1 MNKITLFGVV
11 QGVGMRPFIYTLA
24 QKLELVG
31 FVRNTQVALEIILP
45 AHKTE
50 SFLNALKKGLPP
62 LALVE
67 KIIISPY
74 DKTLKF
80 NDFRILESKNHP
92 LNLLSQI
99 PKDLGV
105 CEDCLREIRDKNSP
119 YFHYAF
125 NSCAKCGAR
134 YSLLSALPYDR
145 ENSAL
150 KPFKLC
156 GFCAFVYKDANNKR
170 FHIQGISCKKCGITL
185 NYKRFKNDD
194 ALLECAKDIQ
204 KGKIIALK
212 GNDDA
217 LLECA
222 KDIQKGKIIALKGL
236 GGFALLCDG
245 RNFQT
250 IERLRLLKNRPLKP
264 FALMFKDLNTAK
276 QHAFLNALECE
287 SLNSTSAPILLA
299 RKKPNT
305 PLAPNIAKNSPFYG
319 VILPYTPLHAL
330 LLDLLDFPIVFTSAN
345 FSSLPLASDEAEI
358 DALSFIFDFKLTHN
372 RAIIHRIDDSIAQC
386 IDNAIRPMRLAR
398 GFAPLYLTL
407 PKRSNHSPKKILAL
421 GAEQKGHFSLLDS
434 ETSILLLSPFCG
446 DLSVLE
452 NEKHF
457 KETLNFFLKTYDF
470 KPTILACDK
479 HKNYTTTKMA
489 FDFNTPLLQ
498 VQHHHA
504 HFLANVLD
512 ALLQDP
518 HLNHPFIG
526 IIWDGSGAYENKIYG
541 AECFVGDFERIEE
554 IARFEEFLLL
564 GGEKAIKEPKRL
576 VLEIALKHQLNK
588 LLKRVQKHFKEDELE
603 IFQQMHDREI
613 QSVATNSIGRLFDI
627 VAFSLD
633 LVGTISFE
641 AESGQ
646 VLENLALQSDEIAFY
661 PFKIKNSVV
670 CLKEFYQAFEKDLG
684 VLEPERIA
692 KKFFNSLVEIITAL
706 IAPFKKH
713 VVVCSGGVFCNQLLC
728 EQLAKRLRGL
738 KRQYFFHKHFPPNDS
753 SIPVGQ
759 ALMAYFNPTII
770 KKG

>member
-1 MNKITLFGVV
+1 MV

-24 QKLELVG
+24 QKLGLVG
-31 FVRNTQVALEIILP
+31 FARNAQAALEIVLP

-67 KIIISPY
+67 KIVISPY
-74 DKTLKF
+74 DKALHF

-119 YFHYAF
+119 YFYYAF

-134 YSLLSALPYDR
+134 YSLLNAMPYDR

-156 GFCAFVYKDANNKR
+156 EFCASIYQDPTNKR
-170 FHIQGISCKKCGITL
+170 FHIQGISCKKCGIAL
-185 NYKRFKNDD
+185 NYKRFK
-194 ALLECAKDIQ
+194 
-204 KGKIIALK
+204 
-212 GNDDA
+212 NDDA

-236 GGFALLCDG
+236 GGFALLCDA

-264 FALMFKDLNTAK
+264 FALMFKDLNSVK

-287 SLNSTSAPILLA
+287 SLSSISAPILLA
-299 RKKPNT
+299 RKKPDT
-305 PLAPNIAKNSPFYG
+305 QLAPNIAKNSSFYG

-345 FSSLPLASDEAEI
+345 FSSLPLASDEKEI
-358 DALSFIFDFKLTHN
+358 DSLHFIFDFKLTHN

-386 IDNAIRPMRLAR
+386 VDNIIRPMRLAR
-398 GFAPLYLTL
+398 GFAPLYLAL

-470 KPTILACDK
+470 KPTLLACDK
-479 HKNYTTTKMA
+479 HQNYTTTKMA
-489 FDFNTPLLQ
+489 FEFNAPLLQ

-504 HFLANVLD
+504 HFLASVLD

-526 IIWDGSGAYENKIYG
+526 IVWDGSGAYDNKVYG
-541 AECFVGDFERIEE
+541 AECFVGDLERIEE
-554 IARFEEFLLL
+554 VARFEEFWLL
-564 GGEKAIKEPKRL
+564 GGQKAIKEPKRL

-603 IFQQMHDREI
+603 IFKQMHDKKI

-627 VAFSLD
+627 VAFSLGV
-633 LVGTISFE
+633 VGTISFE

-646 VLENLALQSDEIAFY
+646 VLENLALQSDESAFY
-661 PFKIKNSVV
+661 PFEIKNSVV
-670 CLKEFYQAFEKDLG
+670 GLKEFYQAFEKDLG
-684 VLEPERIA
+684 VLEPKRIA

-706 IAPFKKH
+706 IAPFKEH

>member
-24 QKLELVG
+24 QKLGLVG
-31 FVRNTQVALEIILP
+31 FVRNAQAALEIILP

-74 DKTLKF
+74 DKALHF
-80 NDFRILESKNHP
+80 NDFRILESKNYP

-105 CEDCLREIRDKNSP
+105 CKDCLREIRDKNSP

-134 YSLLSALPYDR
+134 YSLLNAMPYDR

-156 GFCAFVYKDANNKR
+156 KFCASVYKDANNKR
-170 FHIQGISCKKCGITL
+170 FHIQGISCKKCGIAL
-185 NYKRFKNDD
+185 NYKRFK
-194 ALLECAKDIQ
+194 
-204 KGKIIALK
+204 
-212 GNDDA
+212 NDDA

-236 GGFALLCDG
+236 GGFALLCDA

-264 FALMFKDLNTAK
+264 FALMFKDLNSVK

-299 RKKPNT
+299 RKKPNIK
-305 PLAPNIAKNSPFYG
+305 LAPNIAKNSPFYG

-345 FSSLPLASDEAEI
+345 FSSLPLASDEKEI
-358 DALSFIFDFKLTHN
+358 DLLHFIFDFKLTHN

-386 IDNAIRPMRLAR
+386 VDNIIRPMRLAR
-398 GFAPLYLTL
+398 GFAPLYLAL
-407 PKRSNHSPKKILAL
+407 PKRSNGLPKKILAL

-434 ETSILLLSPFCG
+434 KTSVLLLSPFCG

-470 KPTILACDK
+470 KPTLLACDK
-479 HKNYTTTKMA
+479 HQNYTTTKMA

-504 HFLANVLD
+504 HFLASVLD

-554 IARFEEFLLL
+554 IARFEEFWLL
-564 GGEKAIKEPKRL
+564 GGQKAIKEPKRL

-603 IFQQMHDREI
+603 IFKQMHDKKI

-646 VLENLALQSDEIAFY
+646 VLENLALQSNEIAFY
-661 PFKIKNSVV
+661 PFTIKNSVV
-670 CLKEFYQAFEKDLG
+670 GLKEFYQAFEKDLG
-684 VLEPERIA
+684 VLEPKRIA

-706 IAPFKKH
+706 IAPFKEH

-728 EQLAKRLRGL
+728 EQLAKRFKKLQRE
-738 KRQYFFHKHFPPNDS
+738 YFFHKHFPPNDS

>member
-1 MNKITLFGVV
+1 MCNDAALLNKITLFGVV

-24 QKLELVG
+24 QKLELAG
-31 FVRNTQVALEIILP
+31 FVRNTQAALEIILP

-80 NDFRILESKNHP
+80 NGFRILESKNHP

-105 CEDCLREIRDKNSP
+105 CKDCLREIRDKNSP

-134 YSLLSALPYDR
+134 YSLLNALPYDR
-145 ENSAL
+145 KNSAL

-156 GFCAFVYKDANNKR
+156 EFCAFVYQDPTNKR
-170 FHIQGISCKKCGITL
+170 FHIQGISCKKCGIAL

-212 GNDDA
+212 G
-217 LLECA
+217 
-222 KDIQKGKIIALKGL
+222 L
-236 GGFALLCDG
+236 GGFALVCDA

-264 FALMFKDLNTAK
+264 FALMFKNLNTAK
-276 QHAFLNALECE
+276 QHAFLNELECE
-287 SLNSTSAPILLA
+287 SLNSASAPILLA
-299 RKKPNT
+299 RKKPDT
-305 PLAPNIAKNSPFYG
+305 QLAPNIAKNSPFYG

-330 LLDLLDFPIVFTSAN
+330 LLDLLDFPIIFTSAN
-345 FSSLPLASDEAEI
+345 FSSLPLASDEDEI
-358 DALSFIFDFKLTHN
+358 DSLSFIFDFKLTHN
-372 RAIIHRIDDSIAQC
+372 RAIIHRIDDSIAQRV
-386 IDNAIRPMRLAR
+386 DNIIRPMRLGR
-398 GFAPLYLTL
+398 GFSPLYLTL
-407 PKRSNHSPKKILAL
+407 PKRSNHPPKKILAL
-421 GAEQKGHFSLLDS
+421 GAEQKGYFSLLDS
-434 ETSILLLSPFCG
+434 ETSTLLLSPFCG

-489 FDFNTPLLQ
+489 CGFNTPLLQ

-504 HFLANVLD
+504 HFLASVLD

-526 IIWDGSGAYENKIYG
+526 IIWDGSGAYDNKIYG

-554 IARFEEFLLL
+554 VARFEEFWLL
-564 GGEKAIKEPKRL
+564 GGQKAIKEPKRL

-603 IFQQMHDREI
+603 IFQQMHDKKI
-613 QSVATNSIGRLFDI
+613 QSIATNSIGRLFDI

-706 IAPFKKH
+706 IAPFKEH

-728 EQLAKRLRGL
+728 EQLAKRLREL

-753 SIPVGQ
+753 SIPIGQ

>member
-1 MNKITLFGVV
+1 MCNDATLLNKITLFGVV

-31 FVRNTQVALEIILP
+31 FVRNTQAALEIILP

-50 SFLNALKKGLPP
+50 SFLNALKKELPP

-67 KIIISPY
+67 KIVISPY
-74 DKTLKF
+74 DKALKS

-105 CEDCLREIRDKNSP
+105 CKDCLREIRDKNSP

-134 YSLLSALPYDR
+134 YSLLNALPYDR

-156 GFCAFVYKDANNKR
+156 EFCASVYQDPTNKR

-185 NYKRFKNDD
+185 NYKRFKD
-194 ALLECAKDIQ
+194 
-204 KGKIIALK
+204 
-212 GNDDA
+212 DDA

-236 GGFALLCDG
+236 GGFALVCDG

-287 SLNSTSAPILLA
+287 SLNSASAPILLA
-299 RKKPNT
+299 RKKPDT

-330 LLDLLDFPIVFTSAN
+330 LLDLLDFPIIFTSAN

-358 DALSFIFDFKLTHN
+358 DSLSFIFDFKLTHN
-372 RAIIHRIDDSIAQC
+372 RAIIHRIDDSIVQRV
-386 IDNAIRPMRLAR
+386 DNIIRPMRLAR

-407 PKRSNHSPKKILAL
+407 PKRSNDSQKKILAL

-457 KETLNFFLKTYDF
+457 KETLDFFLKTYDF

-479 HKNYTTTKMA
+479 HQNYTTTQMA

-504 HFLANVLD
+504 HFLASVLD
-512 ALLQDP
+512 ALLQNP

-554 IARFEEFLLL
+554 MARFEEFLLL

-603 IFQQMHDREI
+603 IFQQMHDKKI
-613 QSVATNSIGRLFDI
+613 QSIATNSIGRLFDI

-670 CLKEFYQAFEKDLG
+670 CLKEFYQAFERDLG

-706 IAPFKKH
+706 IAPFKEH

>member
-11 QGVGMRPFIYTLA
+11 QGVGMRPSIYTLA

-31 FVRNTQVALEIILP
+31 FVCNTQAALEIVLP
-45 AHKTE
+45 IQKTE
-50 SFLNALKKGLPP
+50 SFLNALKKELPP

-74 DKTLKF
+74 DKALHF

-92 LNLLSQI
+92 LSLLSQI

-105 CEDCLREIRDKNSP
+105 CDDCLREIRDKNSP
-119 YFHYAF
+119 YFRYAF

-134 YSLLSALPYDR
+134 YSLLNALPYDR

-156 GFCAFVYKDANNKR
+156 EFCASVYKDTTNKR

-185 NYKRFKNDD
+185 NYKQLND
-194 ALLECAKDIQ
+194 
-204 KGKIIALK
+204 G
-212 GNDDA
+212 DA

-236 GGFALLCDG
+236 GGFALVCDA

-287 SLNSTSAPILLA
+287 SLRSANAPILLA
-299 RKKPNT
+299 HKKPNVQ
-305 PLAPNIAKNSPFYG
+305 LAPNIAKNSPFYG
-319 VILPYTPLHAL
+319 IILPYTPLHAL
-330 LLDLLDFPIVFTSAN
+330 LLDLLNFPIVFTSAN
-345 FSSLPLASDEAEI
+345 FNSLPLASDEKEL
-358 DALSFIFDFKLTHN
+358 DRFHFIFDFKLTHN

-386 IDNAIRPMRLAR
+386 VDNMIRPMRLAR

-407 PKRSNHSPKKILAL
+407 PKRSHNAPTKILAL

-434 ETSILLLSPFCG
+434 ETSVLLLSPFCG

-457 KETLNFFLKTYDF
+457 KETLNFFLNAYDF
-470 KPTILACDK
+470 KPTLLACDE

-489 FDFNTPLLQ
+489 FEFKMPLLQ

-504 HFLANVLD
+504 HFLASMLD

-518 HLNHPFIG
+518 NLNYPFIG
-526 IIWDGSGAYENKIYG
+526 IVWDGSGAYENKIYG

-554 IARFEEFLLL
+554 AARFEEFLLL
-564 GGEKAIKEPKRL
+564 GGQKAIKDPKRL
-576 VLEIALKHQLNK
+576 VLEISLKHQLNK
-588 LLKRVQKHFKEDELE
+588 LLKRIQKHFKEDEIE
-603 IFQQMHDREI
+603 IFKQMHDKEI

-627 VAFSLD
+627 VAFSLG
-633 LVGTISFE
+633 VVEAISFE

-646 VLENLALQSDEIAFY
+646 VLENLALQSEECAFY

-670 CLKEFYQAFEKDLG
+670 GLEEFYQALEKDLDI
-684 VLEPERIA
+684 LEPKHIA

-706 IAPFKKH
+706 IAPFKEH

-728 EQLAKRLRGL
+728 EQLARRFKTLQR
-738 KRQYFFHKHFPPNDS
+738 KYFFHKHFPPNDS

>member
-1 MNKITLFGVV
+1 MV

-31 FVRNTQVALEIILP
+31 FVRNTQAALEIILP

-67 KIIISPY
+67 KIIINPY

-134 YSLLSALPYDR
+134 YSLLNALPYDR

-156 GFCAFVYKDANNKR
+156 GFCAFVYKDTNNKR

-185 NYKRFKNDD
+185 NYRRFK
-194 ALLECAKDIQ
+194 
-204 KGKIIALK
+204 
-212 GNDDA
+212 NDDA

-236 GGFALLCDG
+236 GGFALLCDA

-305 PLAPNIAKNSPFYG
+305 PLASNIAKNSPFYG

-330 LLDLLDFPIVFTSAN
+330 LLDLLDFPIIFTSAN
-345 FSSLPLASDEAEI
+345 FNSLPLASDEAEI

-372 RAIIHRIDDSIAQC
+372 RAIIHRIDDSIVQC
-386 IDNAIRPMRLAR
+386 IDNAMRPMRLAR

-407 PKRSNHSPKKILAL
+407 PKRSNDSPKKILAL

-489 FDFNTPLLQ
+489 CDFNTPLLQ

-504 HFLANVLD
+504 HFLASVLD

-526 IIWDGSGAYENKIYG
+526 IIWDGSGAYENKVYG

-576 VLEIALKHQLNK
+576 VLEISLKHQLNK
-588 LLKRVQKHFKEDELE
+588 LLERVQKHFKEDELE
-603 IFQQMHDREI
+603 IFQQMHDKKI
-613 QSVATNSIGRLFDI
+613 QSIATNSIGRLFDI

-633 LVGTISFE
+633 LTGTISFE

-670 CLKEFYQAFEKDLG
+670 CLKDFYQAFEKDLG

-706 IAPFKKH
+706 IMPFKEH

-753 SIPVGQ
+753 SIPIGQ

>member
-1 MNKITLFGVV
+1 MCNDATLLNKITLFGVV

-31 FVRNTQVALEIILP
+31 FVRNTQAALEIVLP

-74 DKTLKF
+74 DKALHF

-105 CEDCLREIRDKNSP
+105 CKDCLHEIRDKNSP

-134 YSLLSALPYDR
+134 YSLLNAMPYDR

-156 GFCAFVYKDANNKR
+156 GFCASVYKDAHNKR
-170 FHIQGISCKKCGITL
+170 FHIQGISCKKCGIAL
-185 NYKRFKNDD
+185 NYKRFK
-194 ALLECAKDIQ
+194 
-204 KGKIIALK
+204 
-212 GNDDA
+212 NDDA

-236 GGFALLCDG
+236 GGFALLCDA

-264 FALMFKDLNTAK
+264 FALMFKDLESAK

-299 RKKPNT
+299 RKKPDT
-305 PLAPNIAKNSPFYG
+305 QLAPNIAKNSPFYG

-345 FSSLPLASDEAEI
+345 FSSLPLASDEKEI
-358 DALSFIFDFKLTHN
+358 DLLHFIFDFKLTHN
-372 RAIIHRIDDSIAQC
+372 RAIIHRIDDSIVQRV
-386 IDNAIRPMRLAR
+386 DNVIRPMRLAR

-407 PKRSNHSPKKILAL
+407 PKRSNGSQKKILAL

-434 ETSILLLSPFCG
+434 GTSVLLLSPFCG

-470 KPTILACDK
+470 KPTLLACDK
-479 HKNYTTTKMA
+479 HQNYTTTQMA
-489 FDFNTPLLQ
+489 FEFNTPLLQ

-504 HFLANVLD
+504 HFLASVLD

-541 AECFVGDFERIEE
+541 AECFVGDLERIEE

-564 GGEKAIKEPKRL
+564 GGQKAIKEPKRL
-576 VLEIALKHQLNK
+576 VLEMALKHQLNK
-588 LLKRVQKHFKEDELE
+588 LLKRVQKHFKEEELE

-613 QSVATNSIGRLFDI
+613 QSIATNSIGRLFDI
-627 VAFSLD
+627 VAFSLG

-670 CLKEFYQAFEKDLG
+670 CLKDFYQAFEKDLG
-684 VLEPERIA
+684 VLEPKRIA

-706 IAPFKKH
+706 IAPFKEH

-738 KRQYFFHKHFPPNDS
+738 KRKYFFHKHFPPNDS

>member
-11 QGVGMRPFIYTLA
+11 QGVGMRPFIYALA

-31 FVRNTQVALEIILP
+31 FVRNTQAALEIILP

-67 KIIISPY
+67 KIIINPY
-74 DKTLKF
+74 DKTLKS

-119 YFHYAF
+119 YFYYAF

-134 YSLLSALPYDR
+134 YSLLNALPYDR

-156 GFCAFVYKDANNKR
+156 KFCASVYKDAHNKR
-170 FHIQGISCKKCGITL
+170 FHIQGISCKKCGIAL
-185 NYKRFKNDD
+185 NYKRFK
-194 ALLECAKDIQ
+194 
-204 KGKIIALK
+204 
-212 GNDDA
+212 NDDA

-287 SLNSTSAPILLA
+287 SLISASAPILLA
-299 RKKPNT
+299 RKKPDT

-345 FSSLPLASDEAEI
+345 FSSLPLASDEKEI
-358 DALSFIFDFKLTHN
+358 DSLHFIFDFKLTHN
-372 RAIIHRIDDSIAQC
+372 RAIIHRIDDSIAQRV
-386 IDNAIRPMRLAR
+386 DNVVRPMRLAR

-407 PKRSNHSPKKILAL
+407 PKRSNHPPKKILAL

-479 HKNYTTTKMA
+479 HQNYTTTKMA
-489 FDFNTPLLQ
+489 FELNTPLLQ

-504 HFLANVLD
+504 HFLASILD

-518 HLNHPFIG
+518 HLNHLFIG
-526 IIWDGSGAYENKIYG
+526 IVWDGSGAYENKIYG

-554 IARFEEFLLL
+554 MARFEEFWLL
-564 GGEKAIKEPKRL
+564 GGQKAIKEPKRL

-603 IFQQMHDREI
+603 IFQQMHDKKI

-633 LVGTISFE
+633 LTGTISFE

-646 VLENLALQSDEIAFY
+646 VLENLALQSDESAFY
-661 PFKIKNSVV
+661 PFTIKNSVV
-670 CLKEFYQAFEKDLG
+670 GLKEFYQAFEKDLG
-684 VLEPERIA
+684 VLEPKRIA

-706 IAPFKKH
+706 IAPFKEH

-753 SIPVGQ
+753 SIPIGQ

>member
-1 MNKITLFGVV
+1 MCNDAALLNQITLFGVV
-11 QGVGMRPFIYTLA
+11 QGVGMRPFVYILA
-24 QKLELVG
+24 QKLGLVG
-31 FVRNTQVALEIILP
+31 FARNAQAALEIVLP

-74 DKTLKF
+74 DKVLHF

-134 YSLLSALPYDR
+134 YSLLNAMPYDR

-156 GFCAFVYKDANNKR
+156 KFCASVYKDATNKR
-170 FHIQGISCKKCGITL
+170 FHIQGISCKKCGIAL
-185 NYKRFKNDD
+185 NYKRFKN
-194 ALLECAKDIQ
+194 
-204 KGKIIALK
+204 
-212 GNDDA
+212 NDA

-236 GGFALLCDG
+236 GGFALLCDA
-245 RNFQT
+245 RNFKT

-264 FALMFKDLNTAK
+264 FALMFKDLNSAK
-276 QHAFLNALECE
+276 QHAFLNELECE
-287 SLNSTSAPILLA
+287 SLSSINAPILLA
-299 RKKPNT
+299 RKKPDT
-305 PLAPNIAKNSPFYG
+305 QLAPNIAKNSPFYG

-330 LLDLLDFPIVFTSAN
+330 LLDLLDSPIIFTSAN
-345 FSSLPLASDEAEI
+345 FSSLPLASDEKEI
-358 DALSFIFDFKLTHN
+358 DSLHFIFDFKLTHN
-372 RAIIHRIDDSIAQC
+372 RAIIHRIDDSIAQRV
-386 IDNAIRPMRLAR
+386 DNAIRPMRLAR

-407 PKRSNHSPKKILAL
+407 PKRSNHPPKKILAL

-434 ETSILLLSPFCG
+434 ETSVLLLSPFCG

-479 HKNYTTTKMA
+479 HQNYTTTQMA
-489 FDFNTPLLQ
+489 FEFNTPLLQ

-504 HFLANVLD
+504 HFLASVLD

-526 IIWDGSGAYENKIYG
+526 IVWDGSGAYENKIYG
-541 AECFVGDFERIEE
+541 AECFVGDLERIEE
-554 IARFEEFLLL
+554 IARFEEFWLL
-564 GGEKAIKEPKRL
+564 GGQKAIKEPRRL

-603 IFQQMHDREI
+603 IFKQMHDKKI

-646 VLENLALQSDEIAFY
+646 VLENLALQSDENAFY
-661 PFKIKNSVV
+661 PFEIKNSVV
-670 CLKEFYQAFEKDLG
+670 RLKEFYQAFEKDLG
-684 VLEPERIA
+684 VLEPKRIA

-706 IAPFKKH
+706 IAPFKGH

-728 EQLAKRLRGL
+728 EQLAKRLKKLQRE
-738 KRQYFFHKHFPPNDS
+738 YFFHKHFPPNDS

>member
-1 MNKITLFGVV
+1 MCNDAALLNKITLFGVV

-24 QKLELVG
+24 QKLGLVG
-31 FVRNTQVALEIILP
+31 FVRNAQAALEIVLP

-67 KIIISPY
+67 KITISPY
-74 DKTLKF
+74 DEVLKF

-134 YSLLSALPYDR
+134 YSLLNALPYDR

-156 GFCAFVYKDANNKR
+156 KFCASTYQDPTNKR
-170 FHIQGISCKKCGITL
+170 FHIQGISCKKCGIAL

-194 ALLECAKDIQ
+194 ALLECAKDV
-204 KGKIIALK
+204 
-212 GNDDA
+212 
-217 LLECA
+217 
-222 KDIQKGKIIALKGL
+222 QKGKIIALKGL
-236 GGFALLCDG
+236 GGFALLCDA

-264 FALMFKDLNTAK
+264 FALMFKDLNSAK

-287 SLNSTSAPILLA
+287 SLNSTSAPILLVH
-299 RKKPNT
+299 KKPDT
-305 PLAPNIAKNSPFYG
+305 QLAPNIAKNSPFYG

-358 DALSFIFDFKLTHN
+358 DSLSFIFDFKLTHN
-372 RAIIHRIDDSIAQC
+372 RAIIHRIDDSIVQC

-434 ETSILLLSPFCG
+434 ETSVLLLSPFCG

-470 KPTILACDK
+470 KPTLLACDK
-479 HKNYTTTKMA
+479 HQNYTTTQMA

-504 HFLANVLD
+504 HFLASVLD
-512 ALLQDP
+512 ALLQNP

-526 IIWDGSGAYENKIYG
+526 IIWDGSGAYDNKVYG

-554 IARFEEFLLL
+554 MARFEEFWLL
-564 GGEKAIKEPKRL
+564 GGQKAIKEPKRL

-588 LLKRVQKHFKEDELE
+588 LLKRIQKHFKKDELE
-603 IFQQMHDREI
+603 IFQQMHDKKI

-633 LVGTISFE
+633 LTGTISFE

-646 VLENLALQSDEIAFY
+646 VLENLALQSDESAFY
-661 PFKIKNSVV
+661 PFTIKNSVV
-670 CLKEFYQAFEKDLG
+670 GLKEFYQAFEKDLG
-684 VLEPERIA
+684 VLEPKRIA

-706 IAPFKKH
+706 IAPFKGH

-728 EQLAKRLRGL
+728 EQLAKRLKKLQRE
-738 KRQYFFHKHFPPNDS
+738 YFFHKHFPPNDS

>member
-11 QGVGMRPFIYTLA
+11 QGVGMRPFVYILA
-24 QKLELVG
+24 QKLGLVG
-31 FVRNTQVALEIILP
+31 FARNAQAALEIVLP

-67 KIIISPY
+67 KIVISPY
-74 DKTLKF
+74 DKALKF

-134 YSLLSALPYDR
+134 YSLLNAMPYDR

-156 GFCAFVYKDANNKR
+156 GFCASVYKDAHNKR
-170 FHIQGISCKKCGITL
+170 FHIQGISCKKCGIAL
-185 NYKRFKNDD
+185 NYK
-194 ALLECAKDIQ
+194 Q
-204 KGKIIALK
+204 LK
-212 GNDDA
+212 NDDA

-236 GGFALLCDG
+236 GGFALLCDA

-264 FALMFKDLNTAK
+264 FALMFKDLNAAK
-276 QHAFLNALECE
+276 QHAFLNELECE
-287 SLNSTSAPILLA
+287 SLSSISAPILLA
-299 RKKPNT
+299 RKKPNVK
-305 PLAPNIAKNSPFYG
+305 LAPNIAKNSPFYG

-330 LLDLLDFPIVFTSAN
+330 LLDLLDSPIIFTSAN
-345 FSSLPLASDEAEI
+345 FSSLPLASDEKEI
-358 DALSFIFDFKLTHN
+358 NSLHFIFDFKLTHN
-372 RAIIHRIDDSIAQC
+372 RAIIHRIDDSIAQRV
-386 IDNAIRPMRLAR
+386 DNAIRPMRLAR

-407 PKRSNHSPKKILAL
+407 PKRSFNAPKKILAL

-434 ETSILLLSPFCG
+434 ETSVVLLSPFCG

-470 KPTILACDK
+470 KPTLLACDK
-479 HKNYTTTKMA
+479 HQNYTTTQMA
-489 FDFNTPLLQ
+489 FEFNTPLLQ

-504 HFLANVLD
+504 HFLASVLD
-512 ALLQDP
+512 ALLQDS

-526 IIWDGSGAYENKIYG
+526 IVWDGSGAYDNKVYG

-554 IARFEEFLLL
+554 IARFEEFWLL
-564 GGEKAIKEPKRL
+564 GGQKAIKEPRRL

-588 LLKRVQKHFKEDELE
+588 LLKRVQKHFKEDELG
-603 IFQQMHDREI
+603 IFKQMHDKKI

-646 VLENLALQSDEIAFY
+646 VLENLALQSDENAFY
-661 PFKIKNSVV
+661 PFEIKNSVV
-670 CLKEFYQAFEKDLG
+670 GLKEFYQAFEKDLG

-692 KKFFNSLVEIITAL
+692 KKFFNSLIEIITAL
-706 IAPFKKH
+706 IAPFKEH

-728 EQLAKRLRGL
+728 EQLAKRLKKLQRE
-738 KRQYFFHKHFPPNDS
+738 YFFHKHFPPNDS

>member
-1 MNKITLFGVV
+1 MV
-11 QGVGMRPFIYTLA
+11 QGVGMRPFVYTLA
-24 QKLELVG
+24 QKLGLVG
-31 FVRNTQVALEIILP
+31 FTRNAQAALEIVLP

-74 DKTLKF
+74 DKALHF

-134 YSLLSALPYDR
+134 YSLLNALPYDR

-156 GFCAFVYKDANNKR
+156 GFCASVYKDAHNKR
-170 FHIQGISCKKCGITL
+170 FHIQGISCKKCGIALT
-185 NYKRFKNDD
+185 YKRFK
-194 ALLECAKDIQ
+194 
-204 KGKIIALK
+204 
-212 GNDDA
+212 NDDA

-236 GGFALLCDG
+236 GGFALLCDA

-264 FALMFKDLNTAK
+264 FALMFKDLNSAK

-287 SLNSTSAPILLA
+287 SLSSINAPILLA
-299 RKKPNT
+299 RKKPNVK
-305 PLAPNIAKNSPFYG
+305 LAPNIAKNSPFYG

-330 LLDLLDFPIVFTSAN
+330 LLDLLDSPIVFTSAN
-345 FSSLPLASDEAEI
+345 FSSLPLASDEKEI
-358 DALSFIFDFKLTHN
+358 DSLHFIFDFKLTHN
-372 RAIIHRIDDSIAQC
+372 RTIIHRIDDSIAQRV
-386 IDNAIRPMRLAR
+386 DNAIRPMRLAR

-407 PKRSNHSPKKILAL
+407 PKRSNCSPKKILAL

-434 ETSILLLSPFCG
+434 ETSVVLLSPFCG

-470 KPTILACDK
+470 KPTLLACDK
-479 HKNYTTTKMA
+479 HQNYTTTQMA

-504 HFLANVLD
+504 HFLASVLD

-526 IIWDGSGAYENKIYG
+526 IVWDGSGAYENKVYG

-554 IARFEEFLLL
+554 VARFEEFWLL
-564 GGEKAIKEPKRL
+564 GGQKAIKEPRRL
-576 VLEIALKHQLNK
+576 VLEIALKYQLNK
-588 LLKRVQKHFKEDELE
+588 LLKRVQKHFKEDELG
-603 IFQQMHDREI
+603 IFKQMHDKKI

-661 PFKIKNSVV
+661 PFEIKNSVV
-670 CLKEFYQAFEKDLG
+670 RLKEFYQAFEKDLG
-684 VLEPERIA
+684 VLEPKRIA
-692 KKFFNSLVEIITAL
+692 KKFFNSLVEIIIAL
-706 IAPFKKH
+706 ITPFKGH

-728 EQLAKRLRGL
+728 EQLAKRLKKLQRE
-738 KRQYFFHKHFPPNDS
+738 YFFHKHFPPNDS

>member
-31 FVRNTQVALEIILP
+31 FVRNTQAALEIILP
-45 AHKTE
+45 THQTE

-74 DKTLKF
+74 DKALKF

-134 YSLLSALPYDR
+134 YSLLNTLPYDR

-185 NYKRFKNDD
+185 NYKHFK
-194 ALLECAKDIQ
+194 
-204 KGKIIALK
+204 
-212 GNDDA
+212 NDDA

-236 GGFALLCDG
+236 GGFALLCDA

-264 FALMFKDLNTAK
+264 FALMFKNLNTAK

-299 RKKPNT
+299 RKKSNT

-345 FSSLPLASDEAEI
+345 FNSLPLASDEAEI

-372 RAIIHRIDDSIAQC
+372 RAIIHRIDDSIAQR
-386 IDNAIRPMRLAR
+386 IDNAMRPMRLAR

-407 PKRSNHSPKKILAL
+407 PKRSNDSQKKILAL

-434 ETSILLLSPFCG
+434 ATSILLLSPFCG

-504 HFLANVLD
+504 HFLASVLD

-554 IARFEEFLLL
+554 VARFEEFLLL

-633 LVGTISFE
+633 LTGTISFE

-692 KKFFNSLVEIITAL
+692 KKFFNSLTEIITAL
-706 IAPFKKH
+706 IAPFKEH

-728 EQLAKRLRGL
+728 EQLAKRLKGL

-753 SIPVGQ
+753 SIPIGQ

>member
-11 QGVGMRPFIYTLA
+11 QGVGMRPFVYTLA
-24 QKLELVG
+24 QKLGLVG
-31 FVRNTQVALEIILP
+31 FTRNAQAALEIVLP

-74 DKTLKF
+74 DKALHF

-134 YSLLSALPYDR
+134 YSLLNALPYDR

-156 GFCAFVYKDANNKR
+156 KFCASVYKNATNKR
-170 FHIQGISCKKCGITL
+170 FHIQGISCKKCGIALT
-185 NYKRFKNDD
+185 YKRFN
-194 ALLECAKDIQ
+194 
-204 KGKIIALK
+204 
-212 GNDDA
+212 NDDA

-236 GGFALLCDG
+236 GGFALLCDA

-264 FALMFKDLNTAK
+264 FALMFKDLNSAK
-276 QHAFLNALECE
+276 QHAFLNALECK

-299 RKKPNT
+299 RKKPDT
-305 PLAPNIAKNSPFYG
+305 QLAPNIAKNSPFYG

-330 LLDLLDFPIVFTSAN
+330 LLDLLDSPIVFTSAN
-345 FSSLPLASDEAEI
+345 FSSLPLASDEKEI
-358 DALSFIFDFKLTHN
+358 DSLHFIFDFKLTHN
-372 RAIIHRIDDSIAQC
+372 RAIIHRIDDSIAQRM
-386 IDNAIRPMRLAR
+386 DNAIRPMRLAR

-407 PKRSNHSPKKILAL
+407 PKRSNHPPKKILAL

-434 ETSILLLSPFCG
+434 ETSVVLLSPFCG

-470 KPTILACDK
+470 KPTLLACDK
-479 HKNYTTTKMA
+479 HQNYTTTKMA
-489 FDFNTPLLQ
+489 FEFNTPLLQ

-504 HFLANVLD
+504 HFLASVLD
-512 ALLQDP
+512 ASLQDP

-526 IIWDGSGAYENKIYG
+526 IVWDGSGAYENKIYG

-554 IARFEEFLLL
+554 IARFEEFWLL
-564 GGEKAIKEPKRL
+564 GGQKAIKEPRRL

-588 LLKRVQKHFKEDELE
+588 LLKRVQKHFKEDELG
-603 IFQQMHDREI
+603 IFQQMHDKKI

-661 PFKIKNSVV
+661 PFEIKNSVV
-670 CLKEFYQAFEKDLG
+670 RLKEFYQAFEKDLG
-684 VLEPERIA
+684 VLEPKRIA

-706 IAPFKKH
+706 IAPFKGH

-728 EQLAKRLRGL
+728 EQLAKRFKKLQRE
-738 KRQYFFHKHFPPNDS
+738 YFFHKHFPPNDS

-770 KKG
+770 KKE

>member
-1 MNKITLFGVV
+1 MCNDATLLNKITLFGVV

-24 QKLELVG
+24 QKLELAG
-31 FVRNTQVALEIILP
+31 FVRNTQAALEIILP

-74 DKTLKF
+74 DKVLHF

-105 CEDCLREIRDKNSP
+105 CKDCLREIRDKNSP

-125 NSCAKCGAR
+125 NSCSKCGAR
-134 YSLLSALPYDR
+134 YSLLNALPYDR

-156 GFCAFVYKDANNKR
+156 EFCASVYQDPTNKR
-170 FHIQGISCKKCGITL
+170 FHIQGISCKKCGIAL
-185 NYKRFKNDD
+185 NYKRFK
-194 ALLECAKDIQ
+194 
-204 KGKIIALK
+204 
-212 GNDDA
+212 NDDA

-236 GGFALLCDG
+236 GGFALLCDA

-264 FALMFKDLNTAK
+264 FALMFKDLKSAK

-299 RKKPNT
+299 RKKPDT

-345 FSSLPLASDEAEI
+345 FSSLPLASDEKEI
-358 DALSFIFDFKLTHN
+358 DSLHFIFDFKLTHN
-372 RAIIHRIDDSIAQC
+372 RAIIHRIDDSIAQY

-407 PKRSNHSPKKILAL
+407 PKRSNGSPKKILAL

-434 ETSILLLSPFCG
+434 ETSVLLLSPFCG

-457 KETLNFFLKTYDF
+457 KETLSFFLKTYDF
-470 KPTILACDK
+470 KPTLLACDK
-479 HKNYTTTKMA
+479 HQNYTTTQMA

-504 HFLANVLD
+504 HFLASILD

-526 IIWDGSGAYENKIYG
+526 IVWDGSGAYENKVYG
-541 AECFVGDFERIEE
+541 AECFIGDLERIEE
-554 IARFEEFLLL
+554 VARFEEFWLL
-564 GGEKAIKEPKRL
+564 GGQKAIKEPKRL

-603 IFQQMHDREI
+603 IFQQMHDKKI

-633 LVGTISFE
+633 LTGTISFE

-646 VLENLALQSDEIAFY
+646 VLENLALQSDESAFY
-661 PFKIKNSVV
+661 PFTIKNSVV
-670 CLKEFYQAFEKDLG
+670 GLKEFYQAFEKDLG
-684 VLEPERIA
+684 VLEPKRIA

-706 IAPFKKH
+706 IAPFKEH

-728 EQLAKRLRGL
+728 EQLAKRLKKLQR
-738 KRQYFFHKHFPPNDS
+738 KYFFHKHFPPNDS
-753 SIPVGQ
+753 SIPIGQ

>member
-31 FVRNTQVALEIILP
+31 FVRNTQAALEIILP

-74 DKTLKF
+74 DKTLKS
-80 NDFRILESKNHP
+80 NGFRILESKNHS

-134 YSLLSALPYDR
+134 YSLLNALPYDR

-156 GFCAFVYKDANNKR
+156 EFCTFVYKDANNKR

-212 GNDDA
+212 G
-217 LLECA
+217 
-222 KDIQKGKIIALKGL
+222 L
-236 GGFALLCDG
+236 GGFALLCDA
-245 RNFQT
+245 RNCQT

-299 RKKPNT
+299 RKKPDT
-305 PLAPNIAKNSPFYG
+305 QLAPNIAKNSPFYG

-330 LLDLLDFPIVFTSAN
+330 LLDLLDFPIIFTSAN

-358 DALSFIFDFKLTHN
+358 DSLSFIFDFKLTHN
-372 RAIIHRIDDSIAQC
+372 RAIIHRIDDSIAQHV
-386 IDNAIRPMRLAR
+386 DNAIRPMRLAR

-407 PKRSNHSPKKILAL
+407 PKRSNDSQKKILAL

-470 KPTILACDK
+470 KPTILVCDK
-479 HKNYTTTKMA
+479 HQNYTTTQMA
-489 FDFNTPLLQ
+489 CGFNTPLLQ

-504 HFLANVLD
+504 HFLASILD

-526 IIWDGSGAYENKIYG
+526 IVWDGSGAYENKIYG
-541 AECFVGDFERIEE
+541 AECFVGDFECIEE
-554 IARFEEFLLL
+554 VARFEEFLLL

-588 LLKRVQKHFKEDELE
+588 LLERVQKHFKEDELE
-603 IFQQMHDREI
+603 IFQQMHDRKI
-613 QSVATNSIGRLFDI
+613 QSIATNSIGRLFDI

-633 LVGTISFE
+633 LTGTISFE

-706 IAPFKKH
+706 IAPFKEH

>member
-67 KIIISPY
+67 KTIIGPY
-74 DKTLKF
+74 DKALHF
-80 NDFRILESKNHP
+80 NGFRILESKNHP

-119 YFHYAF
+119 YFYYAF

-134 YSLLSALPYDR
+134 YSLLNALPYDR

-156 GFCAFVYKDANNKR
+156 EFCASVYQDPTNKR
-170 FHIQGISCKKCGITL
+170 FHIQGISCKKCGIAL

-212 GNDDA
+212 G
-217 LLECA
+217 
-222 KDIQKGKIIALKGL
+222 L
-236 GGFALLCDG
+236 GGFALVCDA

-276 QHAFLNALECE
+276 QHAFLNELECE
-287 SLNSTSAPILLA
+287 SLISASAPILLA
-299 RKKPNT
+299 RKKPDT

-358 DALSFIFDFKLTHN
+358 DSLSFIFDFKLTHN
-372 RAIIHRIDDSIAQC
+372 RTIIHRIDDSIVQRV
-386 IDNAIRPMRLAR
+386 DNIIRPMRLAR
-398 GFAPLYLTL
+398 GFAPLYLAL
-407 PKRSNHSPKKILAL
+407 PKRSNGSPKKILAL
-421 GAEQKGHFSLLDS
+421 GAQQKGHFSLLDS

-470 KPTILACDK
+470 KPTLLACDK
-479 HKNYTTTKMA
+479 HKNYTTTQMA

-504 HFLANVLD
+504 HFLASVLD

-526 IIWDGSGAYENKIYG
+526 IVWDGSGAYENKIYG
-541 AECFVGDFERIEE
+541 AECFVGDLERIEE
-554 IARFEEFLLL
+554 MARFEEFWLL
-564 GGEKAIKEPKRL
+564 GGQKAIKEPKRL

-603 IFQQMHDREI
+603 IFQQMHDKKI
-613 QSVATNSIGRLFDI
+613 QSIATNSIGRLFDI
-627 VAFSLD
+627 VAFSLG
-633 LVGTISFE
+633 LTGTISFE

-706 IAPFKKH
+706 IVPFKEH

-728 EQLAKRLRGL
+728 EQLAKRLREL

-753 SIPVGQ
+753 SIPIGQ

>member
-1 MNKITLFGVV
+1 MNQITLFGVV
-11 QGVGMRPFIYTLA
+11 QGVGMRPFVYTLA
-24 QKLELVG
+24 QKLGLVG
-31 FVRNTQVALEIILP
+31 FARNAQAALEIVLP

-50 SFLNALKKGLPP
+50 SFLNALKKELPP

-119 YFHYAF
+119 YFYYAF

-134 YSLLSALPYDR
+134 YSLLNALPYDR

-156 GFCAFVYKDANNKR
+156 EFCAFVYKDANNKR

-212 GNDDA
+212 G
-217 LLECA
+217 
-222 KDIQKGKIIALKGL
+222 L
-236 GGFALLCDG
+236 GGFALLCDA

-276 QHAFLNALECE
+276 QHAFLSALECE
-287 SLNSTSAPILLA
+287 SLNSTSVPILLA

-305 PLAPNIAKNSPFYG
+305 QLAPNIAKNSPFYG

-330 LLDLLDFPIVFTSAN
+330 LLDLLDFPIIFTSAN
-345 FSSLPLASDEAEI
+345 FSSLPLASDETEI
-358 DALSFIFDFKLTHN
+358 DSLSFIFDFKLTHN
-372 RAIIHRIDDSIAQC
+372 RAIIHRIDDSIVQC
-386 IDNAIRPMRLAR
+386 IDNAMRPMRLAR

-407 PKRSNHSPKKILAL
+407 PKRFNDSQEKILAL

-434 ETSILLLSPFCG
+434 ETSVLLLSPFCG

-470 KPTILACDK
+470 KPTLLACDK
-479 HKNYTTTKMA
+479 HQNYTTTKMA
-489 FDFNTPLLQ
+489 FEFNTPLLQ

-504 HFLANVLD
+504 HFLASVLD

-526 IIWDGSGAYENKIYG
+526 IVWDGSGAYENKIYG
-541 AECFVGDFERIEE
+541 AECFVGDLERIEE
-554 IARFEEFLLL
+554 VARFEEFWLL
-564 GGEKAIKEPKRL
+564 GGQKAIKEPKRL

-588 LLKRVQKHFKEDELE
+588 LLKCIQKHFKEDELE
-603 IFQQMHDREI
+603 IFQQMHDKKI

-661 PFKIKNSVV
+661 PFEIKNSVV
-670 CLKEFYQAFEKDLG
+670 RLKAFYQAFEKDLG
-684 VLEPERIA
+684 VLEPKRIA

-706 IAPFKKH
+706 IAPFKEH

-728 EQLAKRLRGL
+728 EQLAQRLRGL

>member
-31 FVRNTQVALEIILP
+31 FVRNTQAALEIVLP

-50 SFLNALKKGLPP
+50 SFLNALKKELPP

-67 KIIISPY
+67 KTIISPY
-74 DKTLKF
+74 DKALKF
-80 NDFRILESKNHP
+80 NGFRILESKNHP

-134 YSLLSALPYDR
+134 YSLLNAMPYDR

-150 KPFKLC
+150 ESFKLC
-156 GFCAFVYKDANNKR
+156 EFCASIYQDPTNKR

-212 GNDDA
+212 G
-217 LLECA
+217 
-222 KDIQKGKIIALKGL
+222 L
-236 GGFALLCDG
+236 GGFALVCDA

-287 SLNSTSAPILLA
+287 SLNSASAPILLA
-299 RKKPNT
+299 RKKPDT
-305 PLAPNIAKNSPFYG
+305 KLAPNIAKNSPFYG

-345 FSSLPLASDEAEI
+345 FSSLPLASNEAEI

-372 RAIIHRIDDSIAQC
+372 RAIIHRIDDSIAQHV
-386 IDNAIRPMRLAR
+386 DNAIRPMRLAR

-407 PKRSNHSPKKILAL
+407 PKRSNGSPKKILAL

-470 KPTILACDK
+470 KPTLLACDK
-479 HKNYTTTKMA
+479 HKNYTTTQMA

-504 HFLANVLD
+504 HFLASVLD

-518 HLNHPFIG
+518 HLNHPSIG

-541 AECFVGDFERIEE
+541 AECFVGDLECIEE
-554 IARFEEFLLL
+554 VARFEEFLLL
-564 GGEKAIKEPKRL
+564 GGQKAIKEPKRL

-588 LLKRVQKHFKEDELE
+588 LLKHVQKHFKEEELE
-603 IFQQMHDREI
+603 IFQQMHDKKI
-613 QSVATNSIGRLFDI
+613 QSIATNSIGRLFDI
-627 VAFSLD
+627 IAFSLG

-684 VLEPERIA
+684 VLEPKRVA

-706 IAPFKKH
+706 IAPFKEH

>member
-1 MNKITLFGVV
+1 MCNDATLLNKITLFGVV

-31 FVRNTQVALEIILP
+31 FVRNTQAALEIILP

-74 DKTLKF
+74 NKALKF
-80 NDFRILESKNHP
+80 NGFRILESKNHP

-105 CEDCLREIRDKNSP
+105 CKDCLREIRDKNSP

-134 YSLLSALPYDR
+134 YSLLNAMPYDR

-156 GFCAFVYKDANNKR
+156 KFCASVYKDAHNKR
-170 FHIQGISCKKCGITL
+170 FHIQGISCKKCGIAL
-185 NYKRFKNDD
+185 NYKRFK
-194 ALLECAKDIQ
+194 
-204 KGKIIALK
+204 
-212 GNDDA
+212 NDDA

-276 QHAFLNALECE
+276 QHAFLNELECE
-287 SLNSTSAPILLA
+287 SLNSASAPILLA
-299 RKKPNT
+299 RKKPDIK
-305 PLAPNIAKNSPFYG
+305 LAHNIAKNSPFYG

-358 DALSFIFDFKLTHN
+358 DSLSFIFDFKLTHN

-407 PKRSNHSPKKILAL
+407 PKRSNCSQKKILAL

-434 ETSILLLSPFCG
+434 ETSTLLLSPFCG

-470 KPTILACDK
+470 KPTLLACDK
-479 HKNYTTTKMA
+479 HKNYTTTQMA

-504 HFLANVLD
+504 HFLASILD

-526 IIWDGSGAYENKIYG
+526 IIWDGNGAYENKIYG
-541 AECFVGDFERIEE
+541 AECFVGDLERIEE
-554 IARFEEFLLL
+554 VARFEEFWLL
-564 GGEKAIKEPKRL
+564 GGQKAIKEPKRL

-588 LLKRVQKHFKEDELE
+588 LLEHVQKHFKEDELE
-603 IFQQMHDREI
+603 IFQQMHDKKI
-613 QSVATNSIGRLFDI
+613 QSIATNSIGRLFDI
-627 VAFSLD
+627 VAFSLG
-633 LVGTISFE
+633 LTGTISFE

-670 CLKEFYQAFEKDLG
+670 CLKDFYQAFEKDLG
-684 VLEPERIA
+684 VLEPKRIA
-692 KKFFNSLVEIITAL
+692 KKFFNSLVEIISAL
-706 IAPFKKH
+706 IVPFKEH

>member
-1 MNKITLFGVV
+1 MV

-31 FVRNTQVALEIILP
+31 FVRNTQAALEIILP

-50 SFLNALKKGLPP
+50 SFLNALKNGLPP

-74 DKTLKF
+74 DKALHF

-105 CEDCLREIRDKNSP
+105 CEDCLREIRDKNSL

-134 YSLLSALPYDR
+134 YSLLNAMPYDR

-156 GFCAFVYKDANNKR
+156 EFCASVYQDPTNKR
-170 FHIQGISCKKCGITL
+170 FHIQGISCKKCGIAL
-185 NYKRFKNDD
+185 NYKRFK
-194 ALLECAKDIQ
+194 
-204 KGKIIALK
+204 
-212 GNDDA
+212 NDDA

-236 GGFALLCDG
+236 GGFALLCDA

-250 IERLRLLKNRPLKP
+250 IERLRLLKKRPLKP
-264 FALMFKDLNTAK
+264 FVLMFKDLKSAK

-287 SLNSTSAPILLA
+287 SLNSASAPILLA
-299 RKKPNT
+299 RKKPDT

-372 RAIIHRIDDSIAQC
+372 RAIIHRIDDSIAQRV
-386 IDNAIRPMRLAR
+386 DNIIRPMRLAR

-407 PKRSNHSPKKILAL
+407 PKRSNGSPKKILAL

-470 KPTILACDK
+470 KPTLLACDK
-479 HKNYTTTKMA
+479 HKNYTTTQMA
-489 FDFNTPLLQ
+489 CGFNTPLLQ

-504 HFLANVLD
+504 HFLASVLD

-526 IIWDGSGAYENKIYG
+526 IVWDGSGAYDNKIYG
-541 AECFVGDFERIEE
+541 AECFVGDLERIEE
-554 IARFEEFLLL
+554 MARFEEFWLL
-564 GGEKAIKEPKRL
+564 GGQKAIKEPKRL

-588 LLKRVQKHFKEDELE
+588 LLERVQKHFKEDELE
-603 IFQQMHDREI
+603 IFQQMHDKKI
-613 QSVATNSIGRLFDI
+613 QSIATNSIGRLFDI

-633 LVGTISFE
+633 LTGTISFE

-670 CLKEFYQAFEKDLG
+670 CLKDFYQAFEKDLG

-706 IAPFKKH
+706 IAPFKEH

-753 SIPVGQ
+753 SIPIGQ

>member
-1 MNKITLFGVV
+1 MCNDATLLNKITLFGVV

-31 FVRNTQVALEIILP
+31 FVRNTQAALEIILP
-45 AHKTE
+45 THKTE

-67 KIIISPY
+67 EIIISPY
-74 DKTLKF
+74 DKTLKS
-80 NDFRILESKNHP
+80 DGFRILESKNHP

-119 YFHYAF
+119 YFYYAF

-134 YSLLSALPYDR
+134 YSLLNALPYDR

-156 GFCAFVYKDANNKR
+156 GFCAFAYKDANNKR

-212 GNDDA
+212 G
-217 LLECA
+217 
-222 KDIQKGKIIALKGL
+222 L
-236 GGFALLCDG
+236 GGFALLCDA

-264 FALMFKDLNTAK
+264 FALMFKDLNTTK

-345 FSSLPLASDEAEI
+345 FNSLPLASDEAEI

-372 RAIIHRIDDSIAQC
+372 RTIIHRIDDSIAQC

-407 PKRSNHSPKKILAL
+407 PKRSNDSQKKILAF

-489 FDFNTPLLQ
+489 CDFNTPLLQ

-504 HFLANVLD
+504 HFLASVLD

-518 HLNHPFIG
+518 HLNDPFIG
-526 IIWDGSGAYENKIYG
+526 IIWDGSGAYENKVYG

-633 LVGTISFE
+633 LTGTISFE

-684 VLEPERIA
+684 VLEPKRIA

-706 IAPFKKH
+706 IAPFKEH

-753 SIPVGQ
+753 SIPIGQ

>member
-1 MNKITLFGVV
+1 MV

-31 FVRNTQVALEIILP
+31 FVRNTQAALEIILP
-45 AHKTE
+45 AHQTE

-62 LALVE
+62 LVLVE

-74 DKTLKF
+74 DKALHF

-105 CEDCLREIRDKNSP
+105 CKDCLREIRDKNSP

-134 YSLLSALPYDR
+134 YSLLNAMPYDR

-156 GFCAFVYKDANNKR
+156 EFCTSTYQDPTNKR
-170 FHIQGISCKKCGITL
+170 FHIQGISCKKCGIAL
-185 NYKRFKNDD
+185 NYKRFK
-194 ALLECAKDIQ
+194 
-204 KGKIIALK
+204 
-212 GNDDA
+212 NDDA

-236 GGFALLCDG
+236 GGFALLCDA

-264 FALMFKDLNTAK
+264 FALMFKDLNAAK

-287 SLNSTSAPILLA
+287 SLISTSTPILLA
-299 RKKPNT
+299 HKKPNAQ
-305 PLAPNIAKNSPFYG
+305 LAPNIAKNSPFYG

-345 FSSLPLASDEAEI
+345 FSSLPLASDEKEI
-358 DALSFIFDFKLTHN
+358 DSLHFIFDFKLTHN
-372 RAIIHRIDDSIAQC
+372 RAIIHRIDDSIVQRV
-386 IDNAIRPMRLAR
+386 DNAIRPMRLAR

-407 PKRSNHSPKKILAL
+407 PKRSNHTPKKILAL

-434 ETSILLLSPFCG
+434 ETSVLLLSPFCG

-470 KPTILACDK
+470 KPTLLACDK
-479 HKNYTTTKMA
+479 HQNYTTTKMA

-504 HFLANVLD
+504 HFLASILD

-526 IIWDGSGAYENKIYG
+526 IIWDGSGAYGNKIYG
-541 AECFVGDFERIEE
+541 AECFVGDLERIEE
-554 IARFEEFLLL
+554 TARFEEFWLL
-564 GGEKAIKEPKRL
+564 GGQKAIKEPKRL

-588 LLKRVQKHFKEDELE
+588 LLKRIQKHFKEDELE
-603 IFQQMHDREI
+603 IFQQMHDKKI
-613 QSVATNSIGRLFDI
+613 QSIATNSIGRLFDI

-633 LVGTISFE
+633 LTGTISFE

-670 CLKEFYQAFEKDLG
+670 CLKDFYQAFEKDLG

-706 IAPFKKH
+706 IAPFKEH

-753 SIPVGQ
+753 SIPIGQ

>member
-1 MNKITLFGVV
+1 MRNDATLLNKITLFGVV

-31 FVRNTQVALEIILP
+31 FVRNAQAALEIILP

-50 SFLNALKKGLPP
+50 SFLNALKKELPP
-62 LALVE
+62 LALIK

-74 DKTLKF
+74 DKALNF

-134 YSLLSALPYDR
+134 YSLLNAMPYDR

-156 GFCAFVYKDANNKR
+156 KFCASVYQDPTNKR
-170 FHIQGISCKKCGITL
+170 FHIQGISCKKCGIAL
-185 NYKRFKNDD
+185 NYKRFK
-194 ALLECAKDIQ
+194 
-204 KGKIIALK
+204 
-212 GNDDA
+212 NDDA

-236 GGFALLCDG
+236 GGFALLCDA

-264 FALMFKDLNTAK
+264 FALMFKDLNAAK

-299 RKKPNT
+299 RKKPNAQ
-305 PLAPNIAKNSPFYG
+305 LAQNIAKNSPFYG

-330 LLDLLDFPIVFTSAN
+330 LLDLLDFPVVFTSAN

-372 RAIIHRIDDSIAQC
+372 RAIIHRIDDSIVQRV
-386 IDNAIRPMRLAR
+386 DNAIRPMRLAR

-407 PKRSNHSPKKILAL
+407 PKRSNRSPKKILAL
-421 GAEQKGHFSLLDS
+421 GAEQKGYFSLLDS

-470 KPTILACDK
+470 KPTLLACDK
-479 HKNYTTTKMA
+479 HQNYTTTKMA
-489 FDFNTPLLQ
+489 FELNTPLLQ

-504 HFLANVLD
+504 HFLASVLD

-526 IIWDGSGAYENKIYG
+526 IVWDGSGAYENKIYG

-554 IARFEEFLLL
+554 IARFEEFWLL
-564 GGEKAIKEPKRL
+564 GGQKAIKEPKRL

-603 IFQQMHDREI
+603 IFQQMHDKKI

-633 LVGTISFE
+633 LTGTISFE

-646 VLENLALQSDEIAFY
+646 VLENLALQSDESAFY
-661 PFKIKNSVV
+661 PFEIKNSVV
-670 CLKEFYQAFEKDLG
+670 DLKEFYQAFEKDLG
-684 VLEPERIA
+684 VLEPKRIA

-706 IAPFKKH
+706 IAPFKEH

-728 EQLAKRLRGL
+728 EQLAQRLRGL

>member
-31 FVRNTQVALEIILP
+31 FVRNTQAALEIILP

-74 DKTLKF
+74 DKALHF
-80 NDFRILESKNHP
+80 NGFRILESKNHP

-119 YFHYAF
+119 YFYYAF

-134 YSLLSALPYDR
+134 YSLLNAMPYDR

-156 GFCAFVYKDANNKR
+156 KFCTSTYQDPTNKR
-170 FHIQGISCKKCGITL
+170 FHIQGISCKKCGIALT
-185 NYKRFKNDD
+185 YK
-194 ALLECAKDIQ
+194 Q
-204 KGKIIALK
+204 LK
-212 GNDDA
+212 NDDA

-236 GGFALLCDG
+236 GGFALLCDA

-264 FALMFKDLNTAK
+264 FALMFKDLKSAK
-276 QHAFLNALECE
+276 QHAFLNALEGE

-299 RKKPNT
+299 RKKPDT
-305 PLAPNIAKNSPFYG
+305 KLAPNIAKNSPFYG

-358 DALSFIFDFKLTHN
+358 DSLSFIFDFKLTHN
-372 RAIIHRIDDSIAQC
+372 RAIIHRIDDSIAQY

-407 PKRSNHSPKKILAL
+407 PKRSNHSSKKILAL

-470 KPTILACDK
+470 KPTLLACDK
-479 HKNYTTTKMA
+479 HQNYTTTKMA
-489 FDFNTPLLQ
+489 FELNTPLLQ

-504 HFLANVLD
+504 HFLASILD

-554 IARFEEFLLL
+554 IARFEEFWLL
-564 GGEKAIKEPKRL
+564 GGQKAIKEPKRL

-603 IFQQMHDREI
+603 IFKQMHDKKI

-670 CLKEFYQAFEKDLG
+670 CLKDFYQAFEKDLG

-706 IAPFKKH
+706 IAPFKEH

>member
-11 QGVGMRPFIYTLA
+11 QGVGMRPFVYTLA
-24 QKLELVG
+24 QKLGLVG
-31 FVRNTQVALEIILP
+31 FVRNAQAALEIVLP

-67 KIIISPY
+67 KIVISPY
-74 DKTLKF
+74 DKALKF

-134 YSLLSALPYDR
+134 YSLLNAMPYDR

-156 GFCAFVYKDANNKR
+156 GFCASTYQDPTNKR
-170 FHIQGISCKKCGITL
+170 FHIQGISCKKCGIAL
-185 NYKRFKNDD
+185 NYKRFK
-194 ALLECAKDIQ
+194 
-204 KGKIIALK
+204 
-212 GNDDA
+212 NDDA

-236 GGFALLCDG
+236 GGFALLCDA

-264 FALMFKDLNTAK
+264 FALMFKDLKSAK
-276 QHAFLNALECE
+276 QHAFLNELECE
-287 SLNSTSAPILLA
+287 SLSSISAPILLA
-299 RKKPNT
+299 RKKPDT
-305 PLAPNIAKNSPFYG
+305 QLAPNIAKNSPFYG

-330 LLDLLDFPIVFTSAN
+330 LLDLLDFPIIFTSAN
-345 FSSLPLASDEAEI
+345 FSSLPLASDEKEI
-358 DALSFIFDFKLTHN
+358 DSLHFIFDFKLTHN
-372 RAIIHRIDDSIAQC
+372 RAIIHRIDDSIVQHM
-386 IDNAIRPMRLAR
+386 DNAIRPMRLAR

-407 PKRSNHSPKKILAL
+407 PKRSNHPPKKILAL

-434 ETSILLLSPFCG
+434 ETSVVLLSPFCG

-470 KPTILACDK
+470 KPTLLACDK
-479 HKNYTTTKMA
+479 HQNYTTTQMA

-504 HFLANVLD
+504 HFLASVLD

-526 IIWDGSGAYENKIYG
+526 IIWDGSGAYDNKVYG
-541 AECFVGDFERIEE
+541 AECFVGDLERIEE
-554 IARFEEFLLL
+554 VARFEEFWLL
-564 GGEKAIKEPKRL
+564 GGQKAIKEPRRL

-603 IFQQMHDREI
+603 IFQQMHDKKI

-646 VLENLALQSDEIAFY
+646 VLENLALQSDENAFY
-661 PFKIKNSVV
+661 PFEIKNSVV
-670 CLKEFYQAFEKDLG
+670 RLKEFYQAFEKDLG

-692 KKFFNSLVEIITAL
+692 KKFFNSLIEIITAL
-706 IAPFKKH
+706 IAPFKEH

-728 EQLAKRLRGL
+728 EQLAKRLKKLQRE
-738 KRQYFFHKHFPPNDS
+738 YFFHKHFPPNDS

>member
-1 MNKITLFGVV
+1 MQYFNQTAWKFTLCNDATLLNKITLFGVV

-31 FVRNTQVALEIILP
+31 FVRNTQAALEIVLP

-50 SFLNALKKGLPP
+50 SFLNALKKELPP

-67 KIIISPY
+67 KTIISPY
-74 DKTLKF
+74 DKALKF
-80 NDFRILESKNHP
+80 NGFRILESKNHP

-134 YSLLSALPYDR
+134 YSLLNAMPYDR

-150 KPFKLC
+150 ESFKLC
-156 GFCAFVYKDANNKR
+156 EFCASIYQDPTNKR

-212 GNDDA
+212 G
-217 LLECA
+217 
-222 KDIQKGKIIALKGL
+222 L
-236 GGFALLCDG
+236 GGFALVCDA

-287 SLNSTSAPILLA
+287 SLNSASAPILLA
-299 RKKPNT
+299 RKKPDT
-305 PLAPNIAKNSPFYG
+305 KLAPNIAKNSPFYG

-345 FSSLPLASDEAEI
+345 FSSLPLASNEAEI

-372 RAIIHRIDDSIAQC
+372 RAIIHRIDDSIAQHV
-386 IDNAIRPMRLAR
+386 DNAIRPMRLAR

-407 PKRSNHSPKKILAL
+407 PKRSNGSPKKILAL

-470 KPTILACDK
+470 KPTLLACDK
-479 HKNYTTTKMA
+479 HKNYTTTQMA

-504 HFLANVLD
+504 HFLASVLD

-518 HLNHPFIG
+518 HLNHPSIG

-541 AECFVGDFERIEE
+541 AECFVGDLECIEE
-554 IARFEEFLLL
+554 VARFEEFLLL
-564 GGEKAIKEPKRL
+564 GGQKAIKEPKRL

-588 LLKRVQKHFKEDELE
+588 LLKHVQKHFKEEELE
-603 IFQQMHDREI
+603 IFQQMHDKKI
-613 QSVATNSIGRLFDI
+613 QSIATNSIGRLFDI
-627 VAFSLD
+627 IAFSLG

-684 VLEPERIA
+684 VLEPKRVA

-706 IAPFKKH
+706 IAPFKEH

>member
-1 MNKITLFGVV
+1 MV
-11 QGVGMRPFIYTLA
+11 QGVGMRPFVYTLA

-31 FVRNTQVALEIILP
+31 FVRNTQAALEIILP

-50 SFLNALKKGLPP
+50 SFLNALKKELPP

-74 DKTLKF
+74 DKALHF

-105 CEDCLREIRDKNSP
+105 CKDCLREIRDKNSP

-125 NSCAKCGAR
+125 NSCTKCGAR
-134 YSLLSALPYDR
+134 YSLLNALPYDR

-156 GFCAFVYKDANNKR
+156 EFCASTYQDPTNKR
-170 FHIQGISCKKCGITL
+170 FHIQGISCKKCGIAL
-185 NYKRFKNDD
+185 NYKRFK
-194 ALLECAKDIQ
+194 
-204 KGKIIALK
+204 
-212 GNDDA
+212 NDDA

-245 RNFQT
+245 RNFQA

-264 FALMFKDLNTAK
+264 FALMFKDLNSAK
-276 QHAFLNALECE
+276 QHAFLNALESE

-299 RKKPNT
+299 HKKPDT
-305 PLAPNIAKNSPFYG
+305 QLAPNIAKNSPFYG

-345 FSSLPLASDEAEI
+345 FNSLPLASDEKEI
-358 DALSFIFDFKLTHN
+358 DSLHFVFDFKLTHN

-407 PKRSNHSPKKILAL
+407 PKRSNGSPKKILAL
-421 GAEQKGHFSLLDS
+421 GAEQKGYFSLLDS
-434 ETSILLLSPFCG
+434 ETSTLLLSPFCG

-470 KPTILACDK
+470 KPTLLACDK

-489 FDFNTPLLQ
+489 FELNTPLLQ

-504 HFLANVLD
+504 HFLASVLD

-526 IIWDGSGAYENKIYG
+526 IVWDGSGAYENKIYG
-541 AECFVGDFERIEE
+541 AECFVGDLERIEE
-554 IARFEEFLLL
+554 MARFEEFWLL
-564 GGEKAIKEPKRL
+564 GGQKAIKEPKRL

-603 IFQQMHDREI
+603 IFQQMHDKKI
-613 QSVATNSIGRLFDI
+613 QSIATNSIGRLFDI
-627 VAFSLD
+627 VAFSLG
-633 LVGTISFE
+633 LTGTISFE

-670 CLKEFYQAFEKDLG
+670 CLKDFYQAFEKDLG

-692 KKFFNSLVEIITAL
+692 KKFFNSLVEIISAL
-706 IAPFKKH
+706 IAPFKEH

-759 ALMAYFNPTII
+759 ALMAYFNPKII

>member
-1 MNKITLFGVV
+1 MV
-11 QGVGMRPFIYTLA
+11 QGVGMRPFVYTLA
-24 QKLELVG
+24 QKLGLVG
-31 FVRNTQVALEIILP
+31 FARNAQVALEIVLP

-74 DKTLKF
+74 DKALHF

-134 YSLLSALPYDR
+134 YSLLNAMPYDR

-156 GFCAFVYKDANNKR
+156 KFCASVYKDATNKR
-170 FHIQGISCKKCGITL
+170 FHIQGISCKKCGIAL
-185 NYKRFKNDD
+185 NYKRFK
-194 ALLECAKDIQ
+194 
-204 KGKIIALK
+204 
-212 GNDDA
+212 NDDA

-236 GGFALLCDG
+236 GGFALLCDA

-264 FALMFKDLNTAK
+264 FALMFKDLNSAK

-287 SLNSTSAPILLA
+287 SLNSVSAPILLA
-299 RKKPNT
+299 RKKPNVK
-305 PLAPNIAKNSPFYG
+305 LAPNIAKNSPFYG

-330 LLDLLDFPIVFTSAN
+330 LLDLLDSPIVFTSAN
-345 FSSLPLASDEAEI
+345 FNSLPLASDEKEI
-358 DALSFIFDFKLTHN
+358 DSLHFIFDFKLTHN
-372 RAIIHRIDDSIAQC
+372 RAIIHRIDDSIVQRV
-386 IDNAIRPMRLAR
+386 DNAIRPMRLAR

-407 PKRSNHSPKKILAL
+407 PKRSFNAPKKILAL

-434 ETSILLLSPFCG
+434 ETSVVLLSPFCG

-479 HKNYTTTKMA
+479 HQNYTTTKMA
-489 FDFNTPLLQ
+489 FEFNTPLLQ

-504 HFLANVLD
+504 HFLASVLD

-526 IIWDGSGAYENKIYG
+526 IVWDGSGAYENKVYG

-554 IARFEEFLLL
+554 IARFEEFWLL
-564 GGEKAIKEPKRL
+564 GGQKAIKEPKRL

-603 IFQQMHDREI
+603 IFQQMHDKKI

-627 VAFSLD
+627 VAFSLGV
-633 LVGTISFE
+633 VGTISFE

-646 VLENLALQSDEIAFY
+646 VLENLALQSDEITFY
-661 PFKIKNSVV
+661 PFTIKNSVV
-670 CLKEFYQAFEKDLG
+670 DLKAFYQAFEKDLG
-684 VLEPERIA
+684 VLEPKRIA

-706 IAPFKKH
+706 IAPFKEH

>member
-31 FVRNTQVALEIILP
+31 FVRNTQAALEIILP

-74 DKTLKF
+74 DKALKF
-80 NDFRILESKNHP
+80 NGFRILESKNHP

-105 CEDCLREIRDKNSP
+105 CKDCLREIRDKNSP
-119 YFHYAF
+119 YFYYAF

-134 YSLLSALPYDR
+134 YSLLNALPYDR

-156 GFCAFVYKDANNKR
+156 DFCASIYQDPTNKR
-170 FHIQGISCKKCGITL
+170 FHIQGISCKKCGIAL
-185 NYKRFKNDD
+185 NYKQFK
-194 ALLECAKDIQ
+194 
-204 KGKIIALK
+204 
-212 GNDDA
+212 NDDA

-264 FALMFKDLNTAK
+264 FALMFKDLNAAK

-287 SLNSTSAPILLA
+287 SLNSASAPILLA

-319 VILPYTPLHAL
+319 VILPYTPLHTL

-358 DALSFIFDFKLTHN
+358 DSLSFIFDFKLTHN
-372 RAIIHRIDDSIAQC
+372 RAIIHRIDDSIVQRV
-386 IDNAIRPMRLAR
+386 DNVIRPMRLAR

-407 PKRSNHSPKKILAL
+407 PKRSNGSPKKILAL

-479 HKNYTTTKMA
+479 HQNYTTTKMA

-504 HFLANVLD
+504 HFLASILD

-526 IIWDGSGAYENKIYG
+526 IVWDGSGAYENKIYG
-541 AECFVGDFERIEE
+541 AECFVGDLEHIEE
-554 IARFEEFLLL
+554 VARFEEFWLL
-564 GGEKAIKEPKRL
+564 GGQKAIKEPKRL
-576 VLEIALKHQLNK
+576 VLEISLKHQLNK
-588 LLKRVQKHFKEDELE
+588 LLKRVQKYFKEDELE
-603 IFQQMHDREI
+603 IFQQMHDKKI

-627 VAFSLD
+627 VAFSLGM
-633 LVGTISFE
+633 VETISFE

-661 PFKIKNSVV
+661 PFEIKNSVV
-670 CLKEFYQAFEKDLG
+670 RLKEFYQAFEKDLG
-684 VLEPERIA
+684 VLEPKRIA

-728 EQLAKRLRGL
+728 EQLAKRLMGL

-753 SIPVGQ
+753 SIPIGQ

>member
-1 MNKITLFGVV
+1 MV

-31 FVRNTQVALEIILP
+31 FVRNTQAALEIILP

-119 YFHYAF
+119 YFYYAF

-134 YSLLSALPYDR
+134 YSLLNALPYDR

-156 GFCAFVYKDANNKR
+156 GFCAFVYQDPTNKR
-170 FHIQGISCKKCGITL
+170 FHIQGISCKKCGIAL
-185 NYKRFKNDD
+185 NYKRFK
-194 ALLECAKDIQ
+194 
-204 KGKIIALK
+204 
-212 GNDDA
+212 NDDA

-287 SLNSTSAPILLA
+287 SLSSTSAPILLV

-330 LLDLLDFPIVFTSAN
+330 LLDLLDFPIIFTSAN
-345 FSSLPLASDEAEI
+345 FSSLPLASDETEI

-372 RAIIHRIDDSIAQC
+372 RAIIHRIDDSIAQHV
-386 IDNAIRPMRLAR
+386 DNAIRPMRLAR

-407 PKRSNHSPKKILAL
+407 PKRSNGSPKKILAL

-470 KPTILACDK
+470 KPTILVCDK
-479 HKNYTTTKMA
+479 HQNYTTTKMA
-489 FDFNTPLLQ
+489 YGFNTPLLQ

-504 HFLANVLD
+504 HFLASVLD

-518 HLNHPFIG
+518 HLNNPFIG

-541 AECFVGDFERIEE
+541 AECFVGDLERIEE
-554 IARFEEFLLL
+554 VARFEEFLLL

-603 IFQQMHDREI
+603 IFQQMHDKKI
-613 QSVATNSIGRLFDI
+613 QSIATNSIGRLFDI

-706 IAPFKKH
+706 IAPFKEH

>member
-1 MNKITLFGVV
+1 MV

-24 QKLELVG
+24 QKLGLVG
-31 FVRNTQVALEIILP
+31 FARNAQAALEIVLP

-50 SFLNALKKGLPP
+50 SFLNAMKKGLPP

-67 KIIISPY
+67 KIVISPY
-74 DKTLKF
+74 DKALKF
-80 NDFRILESKNHP
+80 NGFRILESKNHP

-134 YSLLSALPYDR
+134 YSLLNAMPYDR

-156 GFCAFVYKDANNKR
+156 EFCASIYQDPTNKR
-170 FHIQGISCKKCGITL
+170 FHIQGISCKKCGIAL
-185 NYKRFKNDD
+185 NYKRFKND
-194 ALLECAKDIQ
+194 
-204 KGKIIALK
+204 
-212 GNDDA
+212 NA

-236 GGFALLCDG
+236 GGFALVCDA
-245 RNFQT
+245 RNVQT

-287 SLNSTSAPILLA
+287 SLNSASAPILLV
-299 RKKPNT
+299 RKKPDT
-305 PLAPNIAKNSPFYG
+305 RLAPNIAKNSPFYG

-330 LLDLLDFPIVFTSAN
+330 LLDLLDFPIVFTSTN
-345 FSSLPLASDEAEI
+345 FSSLPLASNEAEI

-372 RAIIHRIDDSIAQC
+372 RAIIHRIDDSIAQHV
-386 IDNAIRPMRLAR
+386 DNAIRPMRLAR

-407 PKRSNHSPKKILAL
+407 PKRSNHPPQKILAL

-457 KETLNFFLKTYDF
+457 KETLDFFLKTYDF
-470 KPTILACDK
+470 KPTLLACDK
-479 HKNYTTTKMA
+479 HQNYTTTQMA

-504 HFLANVLD
+504 HFLASVLD

-541 AECFVGDFERIEE
+541 AECFVGDLECIEE
-554 IARFEEFLLL
+554 TARFEEFLLL
-564 GGEKAIKEPKRL
+564 GGQKAIKEPKRL
-576 VLEIALKHQLNK
+576 VLEMALKHQLNK
-588 LLKRVQKHFKEDELE
+588 LLKRVQKTF
-603 IFQQMHDREI
+603 
-613 QSVATNSIGRLFDI
+613 
-627 VAFSLD
+627 
-633 LVGTISFE
+633 
-641 AESGQ
+641 
-646 VLENLALQSDEIAFY
+646 
-661 PFKIKNSVV
+661 
-670 CLKEFYQAFEKDLG
+670 
-684 VLEPERIA
+684 
-692 KKFFNSLVEIITAL
+692 
-706 IAPFKKH
+706 
-713 VVVCSGGVFCNQLLC
+713 
-728 EQLAKRLRGL
+728 
-738 KRQYFFHKHFPPNDS
+738 
-753 SIPVGQ
+753 
-759 ALMAYFNPTII
+759 
-770 KKG
+770 

>member
-1 MNKITLFGVV
+1 MRNDATLLNKITLFGVV
-11 QGVGMRPFIYTLA
+11 QGVGMRPFIYALA

-31 FVRNTQVALEIILP
+31 FTRNTQAALEIILP

-74 DKTLKF
+74 DNALNF

-92 LNLLSQI
+92 LSLLSQI

-105 CEDCLREIRDKNSP
+105 CKDCLREIKDKNSP
-119 YFHYAF
+119 YFYYAF

-134 YSLLSALPYDR
+134 YSLLNALPYDR

-156 GFCAFVYKDANNKR
+156 EFCTSVYQDPTNKR
-170 FHIQGISCKKCGITL
+170 FHIQGISCKKCGIAL

-194 ALLECAKDIQ
+194 ALLECT
-204 KGKIIALK
+204 
-212 GNDDA
+212 
-217 LLECA
+217 

-236 GGFALLCDG
+236 GGFALLCDA

-264 FALMFKDLNTAK
+264 FALMFKDLESAK
-276 QHAFLNALECE
+276 QHAFLNASECE
-287 SLNSTSAPILLA
+287 SLISASTPILLA
-299 RKKPNT
+299 RKKPDIK
-305 PLAPNIAKNSPFYG
+305 LAPNIAKNSPFYG

-345 FSSLPLASDEAEI
+345 FSSLPLASDEKEI
-358 DALSFIFDFKLTHN
+358 DSLHFIFDFKLTHN
-372 RAIIHRIDDSIAQC
+372 RAIIHRIDDSIVQRV
-386 IDNAIRPMRLAR
+386 DNIIRPMRLAR
-398 GFAPLYLTL
+398 GFAPLYLAL
-407 PKRSNHSPKKILAL
+407 PKRSNGSPKKILAL

-434 ETSILLLSPFCG
+434 KTSVLLLSPFCG

-470 KPTILACDK
+470 KPTLLACDK
-479 HKNYTTTKMA
+479 HQNYTTTKMA
-489 FDFNTPLLQ
+489 FEFNTPLLQ

-504 HFLANVLD
+504 HFLASVLD

-526 IIWDGSGAYENKIYG
+526 IIWDGSGAYDNKVYG
-541 AECFVGDFERIEE
+541 AECFVGDLERIEE
-554 IARFEEFLLL
+554 IARFEEFWLL
-564 GGEKAIKEPKRL
+564 GGQKAIKEPKRL
-576 VLEIALKHQLNK
+576 VLEISLKHQLNK
-588 LLKRVQKHFKEDELE
+588 LLRRVQKHFKEDELE
-603 IFQQMHDREI
+603 IFQQMHDKKI
-613 QSVATNSIGRLFDI
+613 QSIATNSIGRLFDI

-633 LVGTISFE
+633 LTGTISFE

-661 PFKIKNSVV
+661 PFTIKNSVV
-670 CLKEFYQAFEKDLG
+670 GLKKFYQAFEKDLG
-684 VLEPERIA
+684 VLEPKRIA

-706 IAPFKKH
+706 IAPFKEH

>member
-1 MNKITLFGVV
+1 MCNDATLLNKITLFGVV
-11 QGVGMRPFIYTLA
+11 QGVGMRPFVYTLA
-24 QKLELVG
+24 QKLGLVG
-31 FVRNTQVALEIILP
+31 FARNAQAALEIVLP

-74 DKTLKF
+74 DKALHF

-134 YSLLSALPYDR
+134 YSLLNAMPYDR

-156 GFCAFVYKDANNKR
+156 KFCASVYKDANNKR
-170 FHIQGISCKKCGITL
+170 FHIQGISCKKCGIAL
-185 NYKRFKNDD
+185 NYKRFK
-194 ALLECAKDIQ
+194 
-204 KGKIIALK
+204 
-212 GNDDA
+212 NDDA

-236 GGFALLCDG
+236 GGFALLCDA
-245 RNFQT
+245 RNFKT

-264 FALMFKDLNTAK
+264 FALMFKDLNSAK

-287 SLNSTSAPILLA
+287 SLNSVSAPILLA
-299 RKKPNT
+299 RKKPDT
-305 PLAPNIAKNSPFYG
+305 QLAPNIAKNSPFYG

-330 LLDLLDFPIVFTSAN
+330 LLDLLDSPIIFTSAN
-345 FSSLPLASDEAEI
+345 FSSLPLASDEKEI
-358 DALSFIFDFKLTHN
+358 DSLHFIFDFKLTHN
-372 RAIIHRIDDSIAQC
+372 RAIIHRIDDSIVQRV
-386 IDNAIRPMRLAR
+386 DNAIRPMRLAR

-407 PKRSNHSPKKILAL
+407 PKRSNHPPKKILAL

-434 ETSILLLSPFCG
+434 ETSVVLLSPFCG

-470 KPTILACDK
+470 KPTLLACDK
-479 HKNYTTTKMA
+479 HQNYTTTKMA

-504 HFLANVLD
+504 HFLASVLD

-526 IIWDGSGAYENKIYG
+526 IVWDGSGAYENKVYG

-554 IARFEEFLLL
+554 VARFEEFWLL
-564 GGEKAIKEPKRL
+564 GGQKAIKEPRRL

-588 LLKRVQKHFKEDELE
+588 LLKRVQKHFKEDELG
-603 IFQQMHDREI
+603 IFKQMHDKKI

-661 PFKIKNSVV
+661 PFEIKNSVV
-670 CLKEFYQAFEKDLG
+670 GLKEFYQAFEKDLG
-684 VLEPERIA
+684 VLEPKRIA

-706 IAPFKKH
+706 IAPFKGH

-728 EQLAKRLRGL
+728 EQLAKRLKKLQRE
-738 KRQYFFHKHFPPNDS
+738 YFFHKHFPPNDS

-759 ALMAYFNPTII
+759 ALMAYFNPIII

>member
-31 FVRNTQVALEIILP
+31 FVRNTQAALEIILP
-45 AHKTE
+45 THQTE

-74 DKTLKF
+74 DKTLKS

-105 CEDCLREIRDKNSP
+105 CEDCLCEIRDKNSP

-134 YSLLSALPYDR
+134 YSLLNALPYDR

-156 GFCAFVYKDANNKR
+156 GFCTFVYKDANNKR

-212 GNDDA
+212 G
-217 LLECA
+217 
-222 KDIQKGKIIALKGL
+222 L
-236 GGFALLCDG
+236 GGFALLCDA

-305 PLAPNIAKNSPFYG
+305 PLAQNIAKNSPFYG

-345 FSSLPLASDEAEI
+345 FNSLPLASDEAEI

-386 IDNAIRPMRLAR
+386 IDNAMRPMRLAR

-407 PKRSNHSPKKILAL
+407 PKRSNDSQKKILAL

-489 FDFNTPLLQ
+489 CDFNTPLLQ

-504 HFLANVLD
+504 HFLASVLD

-526 IIWDGSGAYENKIYG
+526 IVWDGSGAYENKIYG

-554 IARFEEFLLL
+554 VARFEEFLLL

-603 IFQQMHDREI
+603 IFRQMHDREI

-633 LVGTISFE
+633 LTGTISFE

-670 CLKEFYQAFEKDLG
+670 CLKDFYQAFEKDLG

-706 IAPFKKH
+706 IMPFKEH

>member
-1 MNKITLFGVV
+1 MQHFNQTAWEFALCNDATLLNQITLFGVV
-11 QGVGMRPFIYTLA
+11 QGVGMRPFVYTLA

-31 FVRNTQVALEIILP
+31 FVRNTQAALEIILP

-67 KIIISPY
+67 KIVISPY
-74 DKTLKF
+74 DKALHF

-105 CEDCLREIRDKNSP
+105 CKDCLREIRDKNSP

-134 YSLLSALPYDR
+134 YSLLNALPYDR

-156 GFCAFVYKDANNKR
+156 EFCASVYQDPTNKR
-170 FHIQGISCKKCGITL
+170 FHIQGISCKKCGIAL
-185 NYKRFKNDD
+185 NYKRFK
-194 ALLECAKDIQ
+194 
-204 KGKIIALK
+204 
-212 GNDDA
+212 NDDA

-276 QHAFLNALECE
+276 QHAFLNELECE
-287 SLNSTSAPILLA
+287 SLSSISAPILLA
-299 RKKPNT
+299 RKKPDT
-305 PLAPNIAKNSPFYG
+305 QLAPNIAKNSPFYG

-372 RAIIHRIDDSIAQC
+372 RAIIHRIDDSIAQRV
-386 IDNAIRPMRLAR
+386 DNIIRPMRLAR
-398 GFAPLYLTL
+398 GFAPLYLAL
-407 PKRSNHSPKKILAL
+407 LKRSNHSPKKILAL

-470 KPTILACDK
+470 KPTLLACDK
-479 HKNYTTTKMA
+479 HQNYTTTQMA
-489 FDFNTPLLQ
+489 FEFNTPLLQ

-504 HFLANVLD
+504 HFLASILD

-526 IIWDGSGAYENKIYG
+526 IVWDGSGAYENKIYG

-554 IARFEEFLLL
+554 MARFEEFWLL
-564 GGEKAIKEPKRL
+564 GGQKAIKEPKRL
-576 VLEIALKHQLNK
+576 VLEISLKHQLNK

-603 IFQQMHDREI
+603 IFKQMHDKKI

-661 PFKIKNSVV
+661 PFEIKNSVV
-670 CLKEFYQAFEKDLG
+670 GLKEFYQAFEKDLG
-684 VLEPERIA
+684 VLEPKRIA

-706 IAPFKKH
+706 IVPFKGH

-728 EQLAKRLRGL
+728 EQLAQRFKNLQ
-738 KRQYFFHKHFPPNDS
+738 RQYFFHKHFPPNDS
-753 SIPVGQ
+753 SIPIGQ

>member
-11 QGVGMRPFIYTLA
+11 QGVGMRPFVYTLA

-31 FVRNTQVALEIILP
+31 FVRNTQAALEIILP

-50 SFLNALKKGLPP
+50 SFLNALKKELPP

-74 DKTLKF
+74 DKALHF

-105 CEDCLREIRDKNSP
+105 CKDCLREIRDKNSP

-134 YSLLSALPYDR
+134 YSLLNALPYDR

-156 GFCAFVYKDANNKR
+156 EFCASIYQDPTNKR
-170 FHIQGISCKKCGITL
+170 FHIQGISCKKCGIAL
-185 NYKRFKNDD
+185 NYKRFK
-194 ALLECAKDIQ
+194 
-204 KGKIIALK
+204 
-212 GNDDA
+212 NDDA

-236 GGFALLCDG
+236 GGFALLCDA

-287 SLNSTSAPILLA
+287 SLNSASAPILLA
-299 RKKPNT
+299 RKKPDT
-305 PLAPNIAKNSPFYG
+305 QLAPNIAKNSPFYG

-345 FSSLPLASDEAEI
+345 FSSLPLASDEKEI
-358 DALSFIFDFKLTHN
+358 DSLHFIFDFKLTHN
-372 RAIIHRIDDSIAQC
+372 RAIIHRIDDSIAQRV
-386 IDNAIRPMRLAR
+386 DNIIRPMRLAR
-398 GFAPLYLTL
+398 GFAPLYLAL
-407 PKRSNHSPKKILAL
+407 PKRSNGSPKKILAL
-421 GAEQKGHFSLLDS
+421 GAQQKGHFSLLDS

-470 KPTILACDK
+470 KPTLLACDK
-479 HKNYTTTKMA
+479 HKNYTTTQMA
-489 FDFNTPLLQ
+489 FEFNTPLLQ

-504 HFLANVLD
+504 HFLASILD

-526 IIWDGSGAYENKIYG
+526 IVWDGSGAYDNKVYG
-541 AECFVGDFERIEE
+541 AECFVGDLERIEE
-554 IARFEEFLLL
+554 VARFEEFWLL
-564 GGEKAIKEPKRL
+564 GGQKAIKESKRL

-603 IFQQMHDREI
+603 IFQQMHDRKI
-613 QSVATNSIGRLFDI
+613 QSTATNSIGRLFDI

-706 IAPFKKH
+706 IAPFKEH

-753 SIPVGQ
+753 SIPIGQ

>member
-31 FVRNTQVALEIILP
+31 FVRNTQAALEIILP
-45 AHKTE
+45 AHQTE
-50 SFLNALKKGLPP
+50 SFLNALKKELPP

-67 KIIISPY
+67 KTIISPY
-74 DKTLKF
+74 DKALHF

-134 YSLLSALPYDR
+134 YSLLNAMPYDR

-156 GFCAFVYKDANNKR
+156 EFCASVYKNAHNKR
-170 FHIQGISCKKCGITL
+170 FHIQGISCKKCGIAF

-194 ALLECAKDIQ
+194 ALLECAKD
-204 KGKIIALK
+204 L
-212 GNDDA
+212 
-217 LLECA
+217 
-222 KDIQKGKIIALKGL
+222 QKGKIIALKGL

-287 SLNSTSAPILLA
+287 SLISASAPILLA
-299 RKKPNT
+299 RKKPDT

-345 FSSLPLASDEAEI
+345 FSSLPLASDEKEI
-358 DALSFIFDFKLTHN
+358 DSLHFIFDFKLTHN
-372 RAIIHRIDDSIAQC
+372 RAIIHRIDDSIVQRV
-386 IDNAIRPMRLAR
+386 DNVIRPMRLAR

-407 PKRSNHSPKKILAL
+407 PKRSNGSPKKILAL

-470 KPTILACDK
+470 KPTLLACDK
-479 HKNYTTTKMA
+479 HKNYTTTQMA
-489 FDFNTPLLQ
+489 FELNTPLLQ

-504 HFLANVLD
+504 HFLASILD

-526 IIWDGSGAYENKIYG
+526 IVWDGSGAYDNKVYG
-541 AECFVGDFERIEE
+541 AECFVGDLERIEE
-554 IARFEEFLLL
+554 VARFEEFWLL
-564 GGEKAIKEPKRL
+564 GGQKAIKEPKRL

-588 LLKRVQKHFKEDELE
+588 LLKRVQKHFKENELE
-603 IFQQMHDREI
+603 IFQQMHDKKI

-627 VAFSLD
+627 VAFSLG

-646 VLENLALQSDEIAFY
+646 VLENLALQSDENAFY
-661 PFKIKNSVV
+661 PFTIKNSVV
-670 CLKEFYQAFEKDLG
+670 DLKEFYQAFEKDLG
-684 VLEPERIA
+684 VLEPKRIA

-706 IAPFKKH
+706 IAPFKEH

-728 EQLAKRLRGL
+728 EQLAKRLKKLQRE
-738 KRQYFFHKHFPPNDS
+738 YFFHKHFPPNDS

>member
-1 MNKITLFGVV
+1 
-11 QGVGMRPFIYTLA
+11 MRPFIYTLA

-31 FVRNTQVALEIILP
+31 FVRNTQAALEIILP

-50 SFLNALKKGLPP
+50 SFLNALKKELPP

-67 KIIISPY
+67 EIIISPY
-74 DKTLKF
+74 DKTLKS

-105 CEDCLREIRDKNSP
+105 CKDCLREIRDKNSP

-134 YSLLSALPYDR
+134 YSLLNALPYDR

-156 GFCAFVYKDANNKR
+156 GFCAFVYKDTNNKR

-212 GNDDA
+212 G
-217 LLECA
+217 
-222 KDIQKGKIIALKGL
+222 L
-236 GGFALLCDG
+236 GGFALLCDA

-250 IERLRLLKNRPLKP
+250 IERLRLLKKRPLKP
-264 FALMFKDLNTAK
+264 FALMFKDSNTAK

-287 SLNSTSAPILLA
+287 SLNFASVPILLA

-305 PLAPNIAKNSPFYG
+305 QLAPNIAKNSPFYG

-330 LLDLLDFPIVFTSAN
+330 LLDLLDFPIIFTSAN

-358 DALSFIFDFKLTHN
+358 DALGFIFDFKLTHN
-372 RAIIHRIDDSIAQC
+372 RAIIHRIDDSIVQC
-386 IDNAIRPMRLAR
+386 VDNIIRPMRLAR

-407 PKRSNHSPKKILAL
+407 PKRSNGSPKKILAL

-470 KPTILACDK
+470 KPTLLACDK
-479 HKNYTTTKMA
+479 HKNYTTTQMA
-489 FDFNTPLLQ
+489 LEFNTPLLQ

-504 HFLANVLD
+504 HFLASVLD

-526 IIWDGSGAYENKIYG
+526 IIWDGSGAYGNKIYG

-554 IARFEEFLLL
+554 VARFEEFLLL
-564 GGEKAIKEPKRL
+564 GGQKAIKEPKRL

-588 LLKRVQKHFKEDELE
+588 LLERVQKHFKEDELE

-684 VLEPERIA
+684 VLEPKRIA

-706 IAPFKKH
+706 IMPFKEH

-753 SIPVGQ
+753 NIPIGQ

>member
-31 FVRNTQVALEIILP
+31 FVRNTQAALEIILP

-74 DKTLKF
+74 DKALHF
-80 NDFRILESKNHP
+80 NGFRILESKNHP

-105 CEDCLREIRDKNSP
+105 CKDCLREIRDKNSP

-134 YSLLSALPYDR
+134 YSLLNALPYDR

-156 GFCAFVYKDANNKR
+156 KFCTSIYQDPTNKR
-170 FHIQGISCKKCGITL
+170 FHIQGISCKKCGIEL
-185 NYKRFKNDD
+185 NYKRFK
-194 ALLECAKDIQ
+194 
-204 KGKIIALK
+204 
-212 GNDDA
+212 NDDA

-236 GGFALLCDG
+236 GGFALLCDA

-264 FALMFKDLNTAK
+264 FALMFKDLKSAK

-287 SLNSTSAPILLA
+287 SLISASAPILLA

-372 RAIIHRIDDSIAQC
+372 RAIIHRIDDSIVQRV
-386 IDNAIRPMRLAR
+386 DNIIRPMRLAR
-398 GFAPLYLTL
+398 GFAPLYLAL
-407 PKRSNHSPKKILAL
+407 PKRSNHSSKKILAL

-434 ETSILLLSPFCG
+434 ETSVLLLSPFCG

-470 KPTILACDK
+470 KPTLLACDK
-479 HKNYTTTKMA
+479 HQNYTTTQMA
-489 FDFNTPLLQ
+489 FEFNTPLLQ

-504 HFLANVLD
+504 HFLASVLD

-554 IARFEEFLLL
+554 VARFEEFWLL
-564 GGEKAIKEPKRL
+564 GGQKAIKEPKRL

-588 LLKRVQKHFKEDELE
+588 LLKCIQKHFKEDELE
-603 IFQQMHDREI
+603 IFQQMHDKKI

-633 LVGTISFE
+633 LTGTISFE

-661 PFKIKNSVV
+661 PFEIKNSVV
-670 CLKEFYQAFEKDLG
+670 DLKEFYQAFEKDLG
-684 VLEPERIA
+684 VLEPKRIA

-706 IAPFKKH
+706 IAPFKEH

-728 EQLAKRLRGL
+728 EQLAQRLRGL

-753 SIPVGQ
+753 SIPIGQ
-759 ALMAYFNPTII
+759 ALMAYSNPTII